1 MTDGIA
7 GTGIQLGTT
16 LYSMTS
22 EFAAGL
28 YTPETLI
35 REVHVQGIGPGV
47 EFNVAQLLRSY
58 PDVDDD
64 FVKLWF

>member
-7 GTGIQLGTT
+7 GTGIKLGTT

-35 REVHVQGIGPGV
+35 AA
-47 EFNVAQLLRSY
+47 VAESAPTTRCRDEPRTAKQMTGNTI
-58 PDVDDD
+58 V
-64 FVKLWF
+64 